1 MAEENKQQTPEPRQR
16 VVAKGKIKK
25 KPLWKRVKETFFMED
40 LKNVG
45 SYIWGE
51 VIRPAIMKLIDDAA
65 SNAIHMAVWGDKY
78 PKGQYGNNRTH
89 VSNASSYANNAARRR
104 PYYNNASRYDHILE
118 GCFLDNT
125 DDAYATRDA
134 IMRELA
140 DYGRISVLTL
150 SQIVPEE
157 LMFDTAYTD
166 SQWGWTSL
174 NGDAILQ
181 RVPSGWT
188 ISLPPAKP
196 LSDR

>member
-1 MAEENKQQTPEPRQR
+1 MAEENKQQTQEPRQR

-104 PYYNNASRYDHILE
+104 PYICYKRCHHAGAFRLRTDFRTDAEPDRSGRTDVRYSLYGQPVGMDQPEWRRHFAARTFRMDHQPSPRQAFIGPIRKGIL
-118 GCFLDNT
+118 
-125 DDAYATRDA
+125 
-134 IMRELA
+134 
-140 DYGRISVLTL
+140 
-150 SQIVPEE
+150 
-157 LMFDTAYTD
+157 
-166 SQWGWTSL
+166 
-174 NGDAILQ
+174 
-181 RVPSGWT
+181 
-188 ISLPPAKP
+188 
-196 LSDR
+196 